1 MRDVCSPPESLL
13 MRNSMRP
20 IPGKV
25 NCDKAKDKRPPS
37 CRDFE
42 RGDVVEEQCRTKS
55 GQFDHR
61 TDAYIDKTNSGCC
74 KEIFGIV

>member
-1 MRDVCSPPESLL
+1 MRDVCSPPESLF
-13 MRNSMRP
+13 MCNSMCP

-37 CRDFE
+37 RRDFE
-42 RGDVVEEQCRTKS
+42 RGDVVEEQSRTKG

-61 TDAYIDKTNSGCC
+61 ADAYIDKTNSGCR
-74 KEIFGIV
+74 KEIFGVV